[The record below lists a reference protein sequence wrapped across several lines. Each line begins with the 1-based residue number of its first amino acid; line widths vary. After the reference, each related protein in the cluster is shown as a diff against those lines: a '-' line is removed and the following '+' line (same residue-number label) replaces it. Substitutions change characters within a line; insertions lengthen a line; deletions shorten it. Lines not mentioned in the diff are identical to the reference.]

1 MPMKLLSADDFRSAA
16 KDGQKPDATVF
27 RFATT
32 EPQTV
37 GAEDDRTIR
46 FVFSDATVDH
56 AGDSIDPKGWDLG
69 VFKRNPVALFSHMS
83 WEPPI
88 GRAGNVAVEGGK
100 LMGDIA
106 FADAET
112 YEFADTIYRLVKGK
126 FMNAVSVGFKPVKWA
141 FTNDKDRPY
150 GIDFIKS
157 LLLEISVC
165 PVPCNPNALG
175 EARSLGIDTRSLVD
189 WAEKVLDNGDTVF
202 MPRKDLEALRLQAK
216 DAPAPRYYVQHDGVL
231 TQEQAE
237 RVKSLVKQW
246 AADPSEV
253 LVLPA
258 SLTLRTVGERSEAA
272 VEDQLAEVG
281 AIDDK
286 NLEAL
291 LLKIDSTEIR
301 AAIEVALKA
310 GRKIS
315 AATRAKLQ
323 DALDHHDA
331 SAKCIKEVMAADED
345 DDEPDDDSGD
355 QELTPEPEGSDVP
368 DDMSP
373 EERRVKEARA
383 LKAGLP
389 PIN

>member
-1 MPMKLLSADDFRSAA
+1 
-16 KDGQKPDATVF
+16 
-27 RFATT
+27 
-32 EPQTV
+32 
-37 GAEDDRTIR
+37 
-46 FVFSDATVDH
+46 
-56 AGDSIDPKGWDLG
+56 
-69 VFKRNPVALFSHMS
+69 
-83 WEPPI
+83 
-88 GRAGNVAVEGGK
+88 
-100 LMGDIA
+100 
-106 FADAET
+106 
-112 YEFADTIYRLVKGK
+112 
-126 FMNAVSVGFKPVKWA
+126 
-141 FTNDKDRPY
+141 
-150 GIDFIKS
+150 
-157 LLLEISVC
+157 
-165 PVPCNPNALG
+165 
-175 EARSLGIDTRSLVD
+175 
-189 WAEKVLDNGDTVF
+189 VLDSGDTVF
-202 MPRKDLEALRLQAK
+202 LPRKDLEALRLQAK
-216 DAPAPRYYVQHDGVL
+216 DAPAPRYY
-231 TQEQAE
+231 
-237 RVKSLVKQW
+237 
-246 AADPSEV
+246 
-253 LVLPA
+253 
-258 SLTLRTVGERSEAA
+258 EAA